1 VSRIVHFLKKHL
13 TNRTIASIKAETDD
27 IVYGKVGCSATA
39 FQTALTGKTVLDAR
53 QQGKYFWLVMSSP
66 PHPLMHLGMTG
77 WIKFSNDDSAYYK
90 PAKEESTAWPPRFLK
105 FELTME
111 GDPSCKVAFVD
122 PRRLGRIRLIDV
134 DGDGI
139 RGVSPLKEN
148 GPDPVVDKE
157 ILTKEWLGKKL
168 GSKKVPV
175 KALLLDQG
183 NISGVGNW
191 VAYVLLEFGYDVVL
205 IWV

>member
-1 VSRIVHFLKKHL
+1 
-13 TNRTIASIKAETDD
+13 
-27 IVYGKVGCSATA
+27 VYGKVGCSAGA

-77 WIKFSNDDSAYYK
+77 WIKFSNDDSSYYK
-90 PAKEESTAWPPRFLK
+90 PAKEESTTWPPRFMK
-105 FELTME
+105 FELTMDGE
-111 GDPSCKVAFVD
+111 PDCKVAFVD

-148 GPDPVVDKE
+148 GPDPVVDKDV
-157 ILTKEWLGKKL
+157 LTKEWLGKKL

-191 VAYVLLEFGYDVVL
+191 VA
-205 IWV
+205 